1 MTPDDLCV
9 SLRNSLSLLF
19 ECSPAPTEGSRVR
32 TPFMYPDGDI
42 VDIFVI
48 ERDGSYI
55 FTDYGEALG
64 WLGMQSDRGRLSDN
78 QRRLV
83 DDVCLTLGVELHR
96 GQLVLR
102 CEKPENFG
110 ETVHRIGQ
118 AVVRVSDLWFTLRN
132 QAVVT
137 VADEVNRWL
146 REKQISFGRKVAQRG
161 RSGKSWTIDYHT
173 ITPNRISMVFLL
185 STASRGATRRISER
199 VLAGCVDLSH
209 LKARQPRLAFVSLFN
224 DTERV
229 WRPED
234 FRLMEEHSEVAR
246 WSRPDEFERIL
257 MAR

>member
-1 MTPDDLCV
+1 M
-9 SLRNSLSLLF
+9 
-19 ECSPAPTEGSRVR
+19 R

-137 VADEVNRWL
+137 VADEV
-146 REKQISFGRKVAQRG
+146 KQ
-161 RSGKSWTIDYHT
+161 
-173 ITPNRISMVFLL
+173 
-185 STASRGATRRISER
+185 
-199 VLAGCVDLSH
+199 
-209 LKARQPRLAFVSLFN
+209 
-224 DTERV
+224 
-229 WRPED
+229 
-234 FRLMEEHSEVAR
+234 
-246 WSRPDEFERIL
+246 
-257 MAR
+257 MAP